1 MSKGILH
8 VVSNVAHYDDLTHS
22 TGLRLSELTRA
33 YTSIASANRRDICM
47 LRRTRTFT
55 ETLPER

>member
-8 VVSNVAHYDDLTHS
+8 VVSNVTHYDDLTHP
-22 TGLRLSELTRA
+22 TGLRLSELTHA
-33 YTSIASANRRDICM
+33 YASIAGANRRDIQI

>member
-1 MSKGILH
+1 MSKG
-8 VVSNVAHYDDLTHS
+8 SNVAHFDDLTHP
-22 TGLRLSELTRA
+22 TGLRLSELTHA
-33 YTSIASANRRDICM
+33 YASIAGANWRDIYI